1 MAEEIKLVYATA
13 EEMIHTFKNGKD
25 QLEKTMH
32 EMQNVAGQL
41 EGGALLGQGGDNFK
55 DAIRGKLCPAIN
67 KLSAKF
73 EELMGDVHK
82 AIEYMQEADRTSK
95 SKF

>member
-13 EEMIHTFKNGKD
+13 EDMIRIFD
-25 QLEKTMH
+25 QGVQQLHETER
-32 EMQNVAGQL
+32 EMQGVASRLQ
-41 EGGALLGQGGDNFK
+41 EGALLGQGGTAFD
-55 DAIRGKLCPAIN
+55 DAIRGKLCPAIARLAQ
-67 KLSAKF
+67 KFQELS
-73 EELMGDVHK
+73 GDVHK